1 MPKRKTLSNKIRF
14 EVFKRD
20 NFTCQYCGKKAPDVV
35 LNVDHI
41 EPVSKGGT
49 NDIMNLITSCF
60 ECNNGK
66 RDRKLSDT
74 TVIDKQRDELEVLN
88 ERKQQIELMMQWK
101 KELLDFKNVEVEK
114 IAEYFEEVFDCKVE
128 PQGLKK
134 MKSWLRKYSIHELI
148 SAIDTAYDVYYD
160 KGTHIAFDKVPRI
173 AYYNRNPVK
182 TYVRNA
188 SYIRGILKNRGLYY
202 NDRQLKELMKDWY
215 EQVDEQQYQEVID
228 AAVNSTSWTRFR
240 NEILNLIEGAR

>member
-1 MPKRKTLSNKIRF
+1 MAKRKTLSNKIRF

-74 TVIDKQRDELEVLN
+74 TVIDKQRDELEMLN

-101 KELLDFKNVEVEK
+101 KELKNFDNTQ
-114 IAEYFEEVFDCKVE
+114 AEYLKEYIEDSLLGGITDNGFESIKKW
-128 PQGLKK
+128 LKK
-134 MKSWLRKYSIHELI
+134 YSLNELVE
-148 SAIDTAYDVYYD
+148 ATD
-160 KGTHIAFDKVPRI
+160 KAVEIYEGKEKEFIFSKIERI
-173 AYYNRNPVK
+173 AYYTKNPVPN
-182 TYVRNA
+182 YVKQSR
-188 SYIRGILKNRGLYY
+188 YIIAILRNRGLYY
-202 NDRQLKELMKDWY
+202 DENYVRRVTKMWEGAGKEFEDLKSAAAYSGTWSAFKE
-215 EQVDEQQYQEVID
+215 EVIELLRGD
-228 AAVNSTSWTRFR
+228 YD
-240 NEILNLIEGAR
+240 E